1 MSLMILKKQSLNLG
15 LYEQYNSI
23 VMDNTFLNLVLCIL
37 ILVSNIIVLRVLVY
51 SLVRTFFKIKYHHK
65 SNKN

>member
-23 VMDNTFLNLVLCIL
+23 VIDNNLYLVLCIL
-37 ILVSNIIVLRVLVY
+37 ILVSNIIALRVLVY